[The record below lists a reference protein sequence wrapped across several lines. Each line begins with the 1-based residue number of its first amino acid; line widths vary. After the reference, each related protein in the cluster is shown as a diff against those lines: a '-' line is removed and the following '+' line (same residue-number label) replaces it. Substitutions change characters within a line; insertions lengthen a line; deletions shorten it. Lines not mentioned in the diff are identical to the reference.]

1 MYSDS
6 MHAGYESYH
15 MERFEG
21 ADNLTAEMDFREE
34 SADQND
40 SESDMKYTLNGDVI
54 FYDEYAQ
61 LCSKIFA
68 AQVETG

>member
-1 MYSDS
+1 
-6 MHAGYESYH
+6 

-21 ADNLTAEMDFREE
+21 ADNLTAEMDFGEE